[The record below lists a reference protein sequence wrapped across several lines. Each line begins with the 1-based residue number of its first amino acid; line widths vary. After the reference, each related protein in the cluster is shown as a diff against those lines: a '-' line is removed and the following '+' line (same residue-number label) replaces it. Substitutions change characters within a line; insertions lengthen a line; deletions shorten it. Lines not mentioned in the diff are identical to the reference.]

1 MDILVADDDR
11 IGRFLLNSALCELGH
26 SVTEATMDVMPG
38 KLGNASA
45 TS

>member
-11 IGRFLLNSALCELGH
+11 TGRFLLNSTLGELGH
-26 SVTEATMDVMPG
+26 SVTETTNGCEAG
-38 KLGNASA
+38 KLGNAGA